1 LHVLSLPP
9 AFVLSQ
15 DQTLKLKRL
24 PRSDARAS
32 NRQPFLTDEPL
43 HITPNPSQR
52 VRAQTSSVRQCFVIL
67 ADTETQQTVKLTPT
81 SSGRNPNRPICKQSV
96 HRQIDQTAHISLHQ
110 VTKFKERG
118 AEKTT
123 SCAFLRAQQAARV
136 SIFTVGRFVLVRPAA
151 GGGVFKDA
159 CRVAQAKNA
168 GGVTDFLQTC
178 VGPRFRPRPNPVAPS
193 FPASARPAA
202 PALQPHRPR
211 APAARPSPA
220 R

>member
-24 PRSDARAS
+24 PRSDARAP

-81 SSGRNPNRPICKQSV
+81 SSSSRPSRPICKQSV
-96 HRQIDQTAHISLHQ
+96 HRTIDQTAHISLHQ
-110 VTKFKERG
+110 VSKFKERPL
-118 AEKTT
+118 TT
-123 SCAFLRAQQAARV
+123 FCLRLYFDASRIVLPVLSAASEPFLLA
-136 SIFTVGRFVLVRPAA
+136 P
-151 GGGVFKDA
+151 
-159 CRVAQAKNA
+159 
-168 GGVTDFLQTC
+168 
-178 VGPRFRPRPNPVAPS
+178 PFR
-193 FPASARPAA
+193 
-202 PALQPHRPR
+202 
-211 APAARPSPA
+211 
-220 R
+220 